1 MANKKNIYW
10 ACQIF
15 GWTFFT
21 ALNLIFFKL
30 NNSTNLIDILNYLIW
45 LPVGISLTHVY
56 KLLIIKFNALKFNVI
71 KQIPFVIV
79 AGFIKA
85 FLFFVLTVGI
95 AKVFGIITYKI
106 NLVAALSNIFSL
118 SVIFILW
125 SLIYFGFHF
134 FDNYKKTEIQNLKL
148 EAASKEG
155 ELNKLKSQLNPHFM
169 FNSMNSIRALIDED
183 PKKAKV
189 AVTQLSNI
197 LRSTLMMHKNKLIS
211 FQDEL
216 ALVKDYLELEHIRFE
231 ERLRYSFEIDNQTL
245 NLSVPPMMIQ
255 TLVENGI
262 KHGISKFAEGGEIT
276 LKAKKINS
284 ELLVEIINSGQLDLS
299 SQSDTGFGIEN
310 TTNRLQLLFGNN
322 ASFSIQNLDN
332 QHVISTL
339 KINY

>member
-1 MANKKNIYW
+1 LVLTKMANKKNIYW

-125 SLIYFGFHF
+125 
-134 FDNYKKTEIQNLKL
+134 
-148 EAASKEG
+148 
-155 ELNKLKSQLNPHFM
+155 
-169 FNSMNSIRALIDED
+169 
-183 PKKAKV
+183 
-189 AVTQLSNI
+189 
-197 LRSTLMMHKNKLIS
+197 
-211 FQDEL
+211 
-216 ALVKDYLELEHIRFE
+216 DYLG
-231 ERLRYSFEIDNQTL
+231 SF
-245 NLSVPPMMIQ
+245 SVIQ
-255 TLVENGI
+255 FN
-262 KHGISKFAEGGEIT
+262 
-276 LKAKKINS
+276 KIN
-284 ELLVEIINSGQLDLS
+284 
-299 SQSDTGFGIEN
+299 
-310 TTNRLQLLFGNN
+310 
-322 ASFSIQNLDN
+322 
-332 QHVISTL
+332 
-339 KINY
+339 